1 MPSEAAVQLKNVN
14 PLGAVDLPLIGRTLE
29 PGEVFE
35 VDDKVG
41 KALLKQDGNYAE
53 ATKTEAKVAD
63 KAAAA
68 AEKESTS

>member
-1 MPSEAAVQLKNVN
+1 MPSEAAVQLKNIN

-29 PGEVFE
+29 AGEVFD
-35 VDDKVG
+35 VPDKVG
-41 KALLKQDGNYAE
+41 NALLKQVGNYAE
-53 ATKTEAKVAD
+53 ASKTEAKVAD